1 MKGETGKQPEVDAAT
16 FHRLL
21 VNYSLQQLIAD
32 SDKGALAQEL
42 SAIFCQLQYQLIDL
56 HDDKF
61 DKSELNV
68 SEQAREEVMT
78 QIFSGVS
85 IAEKILCFN
94 RLIDQGLRK
103 SEIDCL
109 LTHVVMCQNALQE
122 EPLVDSSSSS
132 LKSSLNA

>member
-1 MKGETGKQPEVDAAT
+1 MKRETGKQPEVDAAT

-21 VNYSLQQLIAD
+21 VNYSLQQRIAD

-42 SAIFCQLQYQLIDL
+42 GVIFCRLQYQLIDL
-56 HDDKF
+56 QDDKG
-61 DKSELNV
+61 DNSKLNV

-85 IAEKILCFN
+85 ITEKILCFN

-109 LTHVVMCQNALQE
+109 LTHVVICQKALQE
-122 EPLVDSSSSS
+122 ETRVDPCSSS
-132 LKSSLNA
+132 LRSSPNS

>member
-1 MKGETGKQPEVDAAT
+1 MKRETGKQPEVDAAT

-32 SDKGALAQEL
+32 SDKGAQAQEL
-42 SAIFCQLQYQLIDL
+42 SVIFCQLQYQLIDL
-56 HDDKF
+56 LDDKG
-61 DKSELNV
+61 DNSKLNV

-109 LTHVVMCQNALQE
+109 LAHVNALQE
-122 EPLVDSSSSS
+122 ETRVDPSSSS
-132 LKSSLNA
+132 LRSSPNS